1 MIRIVVT
8 SEQIAPDNRIVLT
21 AEQSHYL
28 VHVMRVR
35 PGEKIEALVSGQAI
49 FECAMTQDSQVLEC
63 FSAREVSEDVSLYLA
78 QSMIKKD
85 LFSDIIEKGTEA
97 GIAGFY
103 PLLTERTI
111 VREIS
116 PSKWNRWHKVA
127 KEATEQAHRSRVPEI
142 FPLTT
147 LAEMR
152 DLNVAHK
159 LVLDVQGKNLW
170 DWLMEHSMSPL
181 SACLLVVGPEGGLT
195 PQERDG
201 LINNGFD
208 AVSLGPYVYR
218 AENAGVFAAA
228 LLRAWMSS
236 HYFAQGQT

>member
-1 MIRIVVT
+1 MIRIVVDG
-8 SEQIAPDNRIVLT
+8 EQIIPDKRIILT
-21 AEQSHYL
+21 PEQSHYL
-28 VHVMRVR
+28 AHVMRVR
-35 PGEKIEALVSGQAI
+35 PGEKIEALLSGQAI
-49 FECAMTQDSQVLEC
+49 FECVMTQDSQVLEC
-63 FSAREVSEDVSLYLA
+63 LRAREVFEDVSLFLA
-78 QSMIKKD
+78 QSLIKKD

-103 PLLTERTI
+103 PVLTERTI

-147 LAEMR
+147 LSEVM
-152 DLNVAHK
+152 DLKIPHK
-159 LVLDVQGKNLW
+159 LVLDAQGDNLW
-170 DWLMEHSMSPL
+170 DWLMEHPMSPL

-195 PQERDG
+195 PSERDQ
-201 LINNGFD
+201 LSRNGFD
-208 AVSLGPYVYR
+208 AVSLGPYIYR

-236 HYFAQGQT
+236 HYFAHRQS